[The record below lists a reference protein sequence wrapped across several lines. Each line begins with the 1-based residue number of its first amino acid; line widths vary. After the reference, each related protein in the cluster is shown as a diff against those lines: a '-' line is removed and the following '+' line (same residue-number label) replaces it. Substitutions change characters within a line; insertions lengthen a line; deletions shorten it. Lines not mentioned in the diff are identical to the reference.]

1 MTFIF
6 GRSGEEPPRNAHR
19 FSGGLRVT
27 QEPNR
32 PIGLLPPRLLR
43 LGCEQQAEAVELLAE
58 LLLDAAGKELARA
71 AAPDRAQV
79 AHIDISTHRES
90 SDRVRRAA

>member
-1 MTFIF
+1 M
-6 GRSGEEPPRNAHR
+6 
-19 FSGGLRVT
+19 T

-43 LGCEQQAEAVELLAE
+43 LDCEQQAEAVALLAE
-58 LLLDAAGKELARA
+58 LLLDAAGKELARS

-79 AHIDISTHRES
+79 ADIDISTHREF